1 MGQMTKT
8 TGTLLFGLLA
18 FVLGGAAG
26 AIVWLLLQLM
36 EWGIAG
42 LWEHLPAALGCEGS
56 LVYGLVVCGLGG
68 VVIGLWQKKF
78 GTLPDDMEQVM
89 EKVKQ
94 TGGYPYDRL
103 PVIAVAALL
112 PLIFGGALG
121 PEAGLTG
128 VIAGLCTLIGDRLK
142 YRGDRAAAL
151 AETGAAVSLGVI
163 FGAPLFGIVDNLE
176 PDGPR
181 EHYRKKLLGKKG
193 RIFIYILGV
202 AGGML
207 ALYGLTRAFGGGS
220 GLPRFA
226 RAHAIGPEQWK
237 WIIPLIAAGMAAGS
251 LYLLLQRAM
260 KALGE
265 RGRRRPVLR
274 CLLAGLVLA
283 LVAHVLPLAQFS
295 GESQMGELMGTWTS
309 YPLAVLLGSGIAK
322 LAMTSLCFHL
332 GWRGGS
338 IFPVIFSG
346 VAIGYAFA
354 GTVGMDGSY
363 AVAVVTAALCS
374 LVMGKPLTAVAVL
387 LLCFPVTYLPAMV
400 IAAFAASL
408 VVNGIKKRRLGPAEG

>member
-1 MGQMTKT
+1 METMTKT
-8 TGTLLFGLLA
+8 MGMLLFGMLSFGMGA
-18 FVLGGAAG
+18 AAG
-26 AIVWLLLQLM
+26 AIVWLLLKLM
-36 EWGIAG
+36 ELGIEG
-42 LWEHLPAALGCEGS
+42 LWEVLPAALGCEGS
-56 LVYGLVVCGLGG
+56 LVYGLIVCGLGG
-68 VVIGLWQKKF
+68 VAIGLWQRKF

-89 EKVKQ
+89 EKVKE

-176 PDGPR
+176 PDGPK
-181 EHYRKKLLGKKG
+181 ETYRKKLLGKKG
-193 RIFIYILGV
+193 RIFVYVLGV

-207 ALYGLTRAFGGGS
+207 AMYGLNRAFGGSG

-226 RAHAIGPEQWK
+226 REHAIGPDQWK
-237 WIIPLIAAGMAAGS
+237 WVIPLIAVGMAAGG
-251 LYLLLQRAM
+251 LYLLVQRAV

-265 RGRRRPVLR
+265 RGAGHSVLC
-274 CLLAGLVLA
+274 CLLVGLVLA
-283 LVAHVLPLAQFS
+283 LVGHVLPLAQFS
-295 GESQMGELMGTWTS
+295 GEAQIGELMGSWTS
-309 YPLAVLLGSGIAK
+309 YPLLLLLGSGIAK
-322 LAMTSLCFHL
+322 LVMTSFCFHL

-354 GTVGMDGSY
+354 GAVGMDGSY
-363 AVAVVTAALCS
+363 AVAIVTAALCS

-387 LLCFPVTYLPAMV
+387 LLCFPLTYLPAMV
-400 IAAFAASL
+400 IAAFAASFL
-408 VVNGIKKRRLGPAEG
+408 VNGIKKRRGRLAAS

>member
-1 MGQMTKT
+1 
-8 TGTLLFGLLA
+8 
-18 FVLGGAAG
+18 
-26 AIVWLLLQLM
+26 
-36 EWGIAG
+36 
-42 LWEHLPAALGCEGS
+42 
-56 LVYGLVVCGLGG
+56 
-68 VVIGLWQKKF
+68 
-78 GTLPDDMEQVM
+78 
-89 EKVKQ
+89 
-94 TGGYPYDRL
+94 
-103 PVIAVAALL
+103 
-112 PLIFGGALG
+112 
-121 PEAGLTG
+121 
-128 VIAGLCTLIGDRLK
+128 
-142 YRGDRAAAL
+142 
-151 AETGAAVSLGVI
+151 
-163 FGAPLFGIVDNLE
+163 
-176 PDGPR
+176 
-181 EHYRKKLLGKKG
+181 
-193 RIFIYILGV
+193 
-202 AGGML
+202 
-207 ALYGLTRAFGGGS
+207 
-220 GLPRFA
+220 
-226 RAHAIGPEQWK
+226 
-237 WIIPLIAAGMAAGS
+237 MAAGG

-354 GTVGMDGSY
+354 GAVGMDGSY
-363 AVAVVTAALCS
+363 AVAIVTAALCS

-387 LLCFPVTYLPAMV
+387 LLCFPVTYLPAMG